1 MGAKLRGLWRA
12 FAVRICSHVYPAV
25 HGRSSRSL
33 HKRLGR
39 CCALAAGQC
48 VRSFCG
54 SSGALFNLAS
64 MEPALSSPAKKRR
77 RTVLEAAAEGSLDI
91 RASLQRGSA
100 ALPPT
105 PSLSLP
111 QTCALLGWNKSDLL
125 AVESAWQGMPADP
138 SPLLLAANLALLPTD
153 FCRAFDI
160 AAEGEDCASAASAQK
175 LQVLVVAALG
185 TARLWWEH
193 QEAECLT
200 ESRLAP
206 LGAAGL
212 R

>member
-1 MGAKLRGLWRA
+1 MLLPQVSVSAASVAR
-12 FAVRICSHVYPAV
+12 AVRCLIWLAW
-25 HGRSSRSL
+25 SL
-33 HKRLGR
+33 PCLLPPKNDVAPSWRWQPR
-39 CCALAAGQC
+39 DPWTF
-48 VRSFCG
+48 V
-54 SSGALFNLAS
+54 
-64 MEPALSSPAKKRR
+64 P
-77 RTVLEAAAEGSLDI
+77 
-91 RASLQRGSA
+91 RGSA
-100 ALPPT
+100 ALPPA

-175 LQVLVVAALG
+175 LQVLVVAALR

-200 ESRLAP
+200 DSRLAP
-206 LGAAGL
+206 LGAASL

>member
-1 MGAKLRGLWRA
+1 M
-12 FAVRICSHVYPAV
+12 
-25 HGRSSRSL
+25 
-33 HKRLGR
+33 
-39 CCALAAGQC
+39 
-48 VRSFCG
+48 
-54 SSGALFNLAS
+54 FNLAS

-77 RTVLEAAAEGSLDI
+77 RTILEVAAEGSLDI

-100 ALPPT
+100 ALPPA

-111 QTCALLGWNKSDLL
+111 QTCALRGWNKSDLL

-175 LQVLVVAALG
+175 LQVLVVAALR

-200 ESRLAP
+200 DSRLAP
-206 LGAAGL
+206 LGAASL